1 MALNSH
7 RGLGTHVSVIVYI
20 SWISHHMLLILHCLC
35 FTRLILSCICW
46 SMFDDIAIVSS
57 SSKATQC
64 LLQQLSASF
73 PVKDLGPL
81 NYFLGIKVASNSGGM
96 VLTQRKYAQD
106 ILRRVHMEN
115 CKLVTTPLCVTDKLS
130 KHSGVALC
138 EKDAFTARS
147 SSEATFKVGG
157 ANAPPPGNQN
167 SCMEQCRTV
176 MNNVTTLLQCTPAF
190 ALASPQ
196 YQSIVGALQYLAL
209 TRTDLAFA
217 VNKVCQF
224 LSAPTNVH

>member
-81 NYFLGIKVASNSGGM
+81 NYFLGIEVASNSGGM

-115 CKLVTTPLCVTDKLS
+115 CKPVTTPLCVTDKLS

-157 ANAPPPGNQN
+157 ANAPPPRKLEFLYGTVQN
-167 SCMEQCRTV
+167 SNEQCHYIASVHPCLRSSFTTV
-176 MNNVTTLLQCTPAF
+176 SEYSRGTSVPR
-190 ALASPQ
+190 S
-196 YQSIVGALQYLAL
+196 Y
-209 TRTDLAFA
+209 TD
-217 VNKVCQF
+217 
-224 LSAPTNVH
+224 